1 MDIRQLEYFQMVA
14 KLSSITRAAEQMH
27 VSQSTITLAI
37 QKLEDDL
44 DVLLFDRSQKQLSLT
59 PEGHVFLQ
67 NVSDVLE
74 RLHDA
79 VVDLNNYKQ
88 LQKGSLKVGVPPMI
102 GAFLFP
108 EILVSFTKLYPRLQL
123 TTVEDGSLHLRQML
137 ERGELD
143 VAIVNIVDPSPSLE
157 MVSLVK
163 QPFVACLPQDH
174 HLVKRNKI
182 SLGDLRDDAFILFKQ
197 SAYNR
202 KLVIDECKNHGFMPN
217 IVLSSDQI
225 ETMKAVVKKGVG
237 ICFLIEEIARNCD
250 GIAAIPLDKPLSI
263 EFGLA
268 WKKDKYLSKAGQAF
282 IEFIT
287 KVSFSNPIRKRQSK
301 NSN

>member
-1 MDIRQLEYFQMVA
+1 MDLRQLEYFQMVA
-14 KLSSITRAAEQMH
+14 KLRSITRAAEQMH
-27 VSQSTITLAI
+27 VSQSTVTLAI

-44 DVLLFDRSQKQLSLT
+44 DILLFDRSQKQLSLT
-59 PEGHVFLQ
+59 PEGYVFLQ
-67 NVSDVLE
+67 NVADVLN

-79 VVDLNNYKQ
+79 VMDLNNFKQ

-108 EILVSFTKLYPRLQL
+108 EILASFTELYPHLQL
-123 TTVEDGSLHLRQML
+123 TIVEDGSLNLRQML

-143 VAIVNIVDPSPSLE
+143 VAIVNIVDPSPALE
-157 MVSLVK
+157 MVPLVK
-163 QPFVACLPQDH
+163 QPFVACLPVNH
-174 HLVKRNKI
+174 RLAGRKII
-182 SLGDLRDDAFILFKQ
+182 SLAELRDEPFVLFKQ

-202 KLVIDECKNHGFMPN
+202 KLIIDECKQHEFIPN
-217 IVLSSDQI
+217 IILSSDQI

-237 ICFLIEEIARNCD
+237 ICFLIEEIAHNCD
-250 GIAAIPLDKPLSI
+250 GIVAIPLVEPLSI

-268 WKKDKYLSKAGQAF
+268 WKRDKYLSKASQAF

-287 KVSFSNPIRKRQSK
+287 KVSFSNVIRKRKSK
-301 NSN
+301 KAN

>member
-1 MDIRQLEYFQMVA
+1 MDIRQLEYFQTVA
-14 KLSSITRAAEQMH
+14 KLSNITRAAEQMH

-37 QKLEDDL
+37 QRLEDEL

-59 PEGHVFLQ
+59 VEGQAFLY
-67 NVSDVLE
+67 NVSDVLN
-74 RLHDA
+74 RLQDA
-79 VVDLNNYKQ
+79 VTDLNNYKH
-88 LQKGSLKVGVPPMI
+88 LQRGSLKVGVPPMI

-108 EILVSFTKLYPRLQL
+108 EILASFTRLHPQLQL
-123 TTVEDGSLHLRQML
+123 TTVEDGSLNLRQAL

-143 VAIVNIVDPSPSLE
+143 VAIVNIIDPPSSLE
-157 MVSLVK
+157 IVSLVK

-174 HLVKRNKI
+174 PLAGRDTI
-182 SLGDLRDDAFILFKQ
+182 SMGDLRDDAFILFKET
-197 SAYNR
+197 AYNR

-237 ICFLIEEIARNCD
+237 ICFLIEKIARNCD
-250 GIAAIPLDKPLSI
+250 GIAAIPLANPLSI

-268 WKKDKYLSKAGQAF
+268 WKKDKYLSKAAQAF
-282 IEFIT
+282 IGYIT
-287 KVSFSNPIRKRQSK
+287 RVSFSKPLRKRRGTHCK
-301 NSN
+301 